1 MVCSFVGVMYQNL
14 ESWKLKSLIWLTIYY
29 LGFGYAFIEI
39 IKCFNEKTYIDAD
52 KNLDLRLIPHH
63 SDLKTFI
70 WASSVMIGTS
80 VVLLVLHIVFKADIK
95 KYYARVMFKDDLR
108 REISLKKV
116 RSDYPLRFIQLS
128 SSFFKRESDLTEEER
143 KKELDMTK
151 DVIEQEDID
160 GTKKE
165 CAKDHKKEDPKVQ
178 VADNVS
184 SMSEGNT
191 ACIICYTNP
200 PNTLVEPCG
209 HGGVCEECIFQL
221 IKKERICPFCRK
233 EMDTIYLV
241 TKTPGSNV
249 IKLDKEI
256 ALSVDR
262 Y

>member
-14 ESWKLKSLIWLTIYY
+14 ESWKLKSLIWLTVYY

-39 IKCFNEKTYIDAD
+39 IKCFNDKSYIDAE
-52 KNLDLRLIPHH
+52 KNLDLRLIPHK
-63 SDLKTFI
+63 SEQGTFI
-70 WASSVMIGTS
+70 WATSIIIGNS
-80 VVLLVLHIVFKADIK
+80 ILLLILHIVFKSDIK

-128 SSFFKRESDLTEEER
+128 SSFFKRESDLTEDE
-143 KKELDMTK
+143 KKQELDMTK
-151 DVIEQEDID
+151 DNIQQDEIEGKEKELAKSP
-160 GTKKE
+160 KK
-165 CAKDHKKEDPKVQ
+165 DDKKVD

-191 ACIICYTNP
+191 LCIICYTNP

-241 TKTPGSNV
+241 KKTPGSNV
-249 IKLDKEI
+249 VKLDKEI